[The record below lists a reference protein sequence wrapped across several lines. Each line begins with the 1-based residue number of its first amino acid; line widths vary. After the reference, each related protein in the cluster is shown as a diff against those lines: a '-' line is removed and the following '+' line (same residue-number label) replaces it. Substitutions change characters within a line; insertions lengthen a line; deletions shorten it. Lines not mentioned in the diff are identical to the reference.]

1 MNINGFKT
9 GRSARWERLPV
20 ANVHLPGRA
29 GNNVSASR
37 QTHGVSLIEVLVS
50 VVILGVGLLGI
61 AAMQSVALRSGQ
73 SSLESSQGVMQTMSI
88 TEAMRAN
95 RVNAGA
101 YNLGAMQC
109 TVPAGGTL
117 AQNDI
122 AAWITALKA
131 TIGTAGDTSTCGQI
145 TGCPINCVITVR
157 WDDSRAGGAAARTV
171 VTRARI

>member
-1 MNINGFKT
+1 MNINGLQA
-9 GRSARWERLPV
+9 GRSARWERLPA
-20 ANVHLPGRA
+20 ANRRSSGRA

-37 QTHGVSLIEVLVS
+37 QARGVSLIEVLVS

-88 TEAMRAN
+88 TESMRAN
-95 RVNAGA
+95 RVNAAA

-122 AAWITALKA
+122 AAWITALKT

-145 TGCPINCVITVR
+145 TGCPLNCVITVR

>member
-1 MNINGFKT
+1 MSTNGLQAV
-9 GRSARWERLPV
+9 RQR
-20 ANVHLPGRA
+20 GRA
-29 GNNVSASR
+29 GHVVAGSR
-37 QTHGVSLIEVLVS
+37 RMRGVSLIEVLVS

-122 AAWITALKA
+122 AAWMTALKT
-131 TIGTAGDTSTCGQI
+131 TIGTPGDASTCGQI
-145 TGCPINCVITVR
+145 TGCPLDCVITVR
-157 WDDSRAGGAAARTV
+157 WDDSRAGGAATRQI

>member
-1 MNINGFKT
+1 MMMNGFQA
-9 GRSARWERLPV
+9 GRPR
-20 ANVHLPGRA
+20 GRA
-29 GNNVSASR
+29 GHAVAAAR
-37 QTHGVSLIEVLVS
+37 KMRGVSLIEVLVS

-73 SSLESSQGVMQTMSI
+73 SSLESSQAVMQTMSI

-95 RVNAGA
+95 RANAAA
-101 YNLGAMQC
+101 YNQAMEC
-109 TVPAGGTL
+109 DVPAGGTL
-117 AQNDI
+117 AQNDL
-122 AAWITALKA
+122 AAWMTALKA